1 MKIINL
7 EKSKEAI
14 LEDMCNF
21 LTNAQTTSPCV
32 LACGIMSVLEK
43 YSVSSL
49 SPDDK
54 LVEMPCMIG
63 DTIYEIVE
71 RKREGKWI
79 PVVVERRKNRS
90 HNRTSLREFS

>member
-43 YSVSSL
+43 YSSSL